1 MDRRIEDLTGK
12 KFGRLTVIKE
22 NGRTNGKRKLV
33 KWICRCECGNIVER
47 TGKALKT
54 SKNSGCDNCKFIR
67 EDLTG
72 KRYGKIKVV
81 SMKGHEKGSIIW
93 NCVCDC
99 GKELEISTSRLNSG
113 HVQSCGCTKKER
125 MIKQNTLHGKS
136 HTRLYKIWIGMKK
149 RCYNPSS
156 NAYERYG
163 GRGIGVCQEW
173 LNDFMSFYNWSMEN
187 GYNDNLSIDRIDVNG
202 NYEPSNCRWATIDEQ
217 SSNKRDTVYY
227 EMFGLNKPLTEW
239 CKYAEIKYS
248 RAYQRF
254 KNGNNPFDEGEL
266 KKIVINIKN
275 GGK

>member
-1 MDRRIEDLTGK
+1 MDRRIDDLTGK

-72 KRYGKIKVV
+72 KRYGKIKVL
-81 SMKGHEKGSIIW
+81 SMKGHENGTIIW

-99 GKELEISTSRLNSG
+99 GKELEVSTGRLNSG
-113 HVQSCGCTKKER
+113 HVQSCGCVKKER
-125 MIKQNTLHGKS
+125 LIKQNTTHGKS
-136 HTRLYKIWIGMKK
+136 NTRLYEIWIGMKK
-149 RCYNPSS
+149 RCYNS
-156 NAYERYG
+156 NCSAYESYG
-163 GRGIGVCQEW
+163 GRGICICNEW
-173 LNDFMSFYNWSMEN
+173 LSDFMNFYIWAMGS

-202 NYEPSNCRWATIDEQ
+202 NYEPSNCRWATTDEQ

-227 EMFGLNKPLTEW
+227 EMFGLKKPLTEW
-239 CKYAEIKYS
+239 CKYAEIKYY
-248 RAYQRF
+248 RAYQRLYNGNQPFDKEELMKIEKNF
-254 KNGNNPFDEGEL
+254 KNGGN
-266 KKIVINIKN
+266 
-275 GGK
+275 

>member
-1 MDRRIEDLTGK
+1 
-12 KFGRLTVIKE
+12 
-22 NGRTNGKRKLV
+22 
-33 KWICRCECGNIVER
+33 
-47 TGKALKT
+47 
-54 SKNSGCDNCKFIR
+54 
-67 EDLTG
+67 
-72 KRYGKIKVV
+72 
-81 SMKGHEKGSIIW
+81 
-93 NCVCDC
+93 
-99 GKELEISTSRLNSG
+99 
-113 HVQSCGCTKKER
+113 

-149 RCYNPSS
+149 RCYNPRS

-163 GRGIGVCQEW
+163 GRGIGIYQEW

-248 RAYQRF
+248 RAYQRL

-266 KKIVINIKN
+266 NKIVINIKN